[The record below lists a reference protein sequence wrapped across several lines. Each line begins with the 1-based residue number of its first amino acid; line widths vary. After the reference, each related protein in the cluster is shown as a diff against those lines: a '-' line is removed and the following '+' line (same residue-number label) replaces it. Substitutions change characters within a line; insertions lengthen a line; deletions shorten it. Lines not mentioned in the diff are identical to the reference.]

1 MMAAYMT
8 IEQLPYGKPVQSW
21 LKDRYGETEANQ
33 IWEQTQENYRNYLRD
48 LPDQPPVSEF
58 AVCGHL

>member
-1 MMAAYMT
+1 MTRHMT
-8 IEQLPYGKPVQSW
+8 IEQLPYGESIKSW
-21 LKDRYGETEANQ
+21 LKDRYGDTEANQ